1 MDVHTVAKALLVL
14 LAGYVVKFLTTFY
27 KKRHA
32 LNGLVRYMGPAP
44 ERCTDSL
51 QPQPPFS
58 FAFGHLLI
66 ISKLVSTLPANCH
79 PHVLTYYI
87 RKKYD
92 LPPIFYMEMWPF
104 SYSICAVLDPD
115 VAYQI
120 TVQRSLPKH
129 QASSN
134 VIWPLAGTK
143 NLVVMDGPEHKR
155 WRAIFNPGFSSAHL
169 MTLVDGIVDD
179 SLTFMDVLAEHA
191 EAKDIFSLEEA
202 ATRATVDIIGR
213 VAL

>member
-27 KKRHA
+27 KKRRA

-87 RKKYD
+87 RKNMTC
-92 LPPIFYMEMWPF
+92 LQ
-104 SYSICAVLDPD
+104 SSIWKCGPSAILFALSLIQTSHTKSRCRDPC
-115 VAYQI
+115 QSI
-120 TVQRSLPKH
+120 KL
-129 QASSN
+129 
-134 VIWPLAGTK
+134 
-143 NLVVMDGPEHKR
+143 LV
-155 WRAIFNPGFSSAHL
+155 
-169 MTLVDGIVDD
+169 T
-179 SLTFMDVLAEHA
+179 
-191 EAKDIFSLEEA
+191 
-202 ATRATVDIIGR
+202 
-213 VAL
+213 